1 MRKHI
6 LGFALFSLTVGFSIG
21 VYKLLSFMSFSQ
33 NLEVAVVQPS
43 VKTFDKNSEPE
54 KAGKNSFTISQVVLY
69 PKESEKNIDVEL
81 TANCKKVRCSGVHY
95 SINLYFFTKN
105 ESGTEFLGAETL
117 IFEPGS
123 RNNEAYVTNLPVDS
137 EWLQRLKPKDNLY
150 VTLERKTNDIT
161 GDVYERPSSD
171 MSFAKPVLLMWG
183 KKK

>member
-6 LGFALFSLTVGFSIG
+6 LGFALFGLTVGFSIG

-69 PKESEKNIDVEL
+69 PKESEENTDVEL
-81 TANCKKVRCSGVHY
+81 TANCKKVRCTRVHY
-95 SINLYFFTKN
+95 SVKLYFFTKN
-105 ESGTEFLGAETL
+105 ERGTEFLGAETL
-117 IFEPGS
+117 FFKPASGS
-123 RNNEAYVTNLPVDS
+123 NEVYVTNRSIDS
-137 EWLQRLKPKDNLY
+137 EWLQRLKPSDNLY
-150 VTLERKTNDIT
+150 VTLEKKANDVT
-161 GDVYERPSSD
+161 EVVEDRLSLD